1 MTRDI
6 LVVLLLLLVTDV
18 RSSYKRVCYFT
29 NWAQYRDGIGKYW
42 AKDLDPHLCTHVV
55 YAFAK
60 VVGNNIEPY
69 EWNDINKWA
78 KGQYEMIR
86 DVRSKNPTLKILL
99 AIGGW
104 NHGSD
109 PFTKVV
115 ATQSNI
121 DAFATYSMTFL
132 RANGFDGLDLDW
144 EYPAN
149 RGSPP
154 EDKQRFSQLVKTLRT
169 KYDNEVLT
177 SGRSRLLLTA
187 AVAAG
192 QSTIESA
199 YEINKIA
206 QHLDFINLMAYDL
219 FSNYN
224 TVTQHNSPLY
234 KSMAP
239 NEAFNVDFAIKM
251 WLNGGTPKQKLILG
265 MAFYGRSYRLRN
277 TAETGLG
284 APTMGQGTAGR
295 YTKENG
301 FLSYYEICSNI
312 RNKSWTEG
320 WLDDQQVPYA
330 YHGDQWVGY
339 DNARSIEI
347 KTKYIIDNGLGGGMT
362 WALDLD
368 DFHGLCGQGKN
379 PLMMTMK
386 NVFNGAPIPTFGT
399 TNAPGPGPTNAPG
412 KGSISTGTSRLTS
425 NSVSNNNAPKRGN
438 QATFT
443 DSTTPRSEVIGP
455 IVSGL
460 QGDCSNNDGS
470 TVGAV
475 LGLLLAIALIIIIV
489 LVLYILKIKG
499 YEINPWYIIRAN
511 KSPEKKKS
519 DFSSISP
526 SSIQTVNMHIENAG
540 FKKDVGP
547 VYVNRPE
554 QPNFLPS
561 VNHGHGNVSRFDAFN
576 KPPPNT
582 PPPRFPPPHSNPVNH
597 SASSPDVLLQ
607 HNIRQISAIDG
618 SEDFQRQHI
627 TLHENPS
634 LESEDYGFDQ
644 RTNNRSNF
652 HAVESPN
659 YNAVIS
665 QSGKLGTSTNV

>member
-412 KGSISTGTSRLTS
+412 KGSISTG
-425 NSVSNNNAPKRGN
+425 
-438 QATFT
+438 
-443 DSTTPRSEVIGP
+443 
-455 IVSGL
+455 L